1 MKIGILTFHRSV
13 NNGAFMQAYAL
24 SSEIKKR
31 FPSDTVE
38 IVDYTPMT
46 VVKIYSYSLVSYL
59 SHSSAKIL
67 AAKLLN
73 LIKDPKFL
81 KRMQKRTAIFESV
94 ADRLPLSP
102 KKFVSDDYT
111 EVFQYVND
119 NYDALIIG
127 SDAVW
132 NYISRGYPNPYFPD
146 SRVTVYK
153 LSYAAS
159 CYGMDFMKCAE
170 DTRKSIASVFDGFDF
185 IGVRDTA
192 TEEMVR
198 WSGSTAV
205 PIHTCDPTAVLDIEN
220 LPVCKSDFEKKLA
233 ARGFDFSRPAI
244 GMMGDD
250 AMFSMIKKMYGDRY
264 QIVALYNYIQGA
276 DVNLYD
282 VSPFEWAY
290 AFRYFKVTFTTFFHG
305 TMLSLRNGVPLICI
319 ALKTD
324 FSKAH
329 TPKTLDVLQR
339 CGLSDWYFETDYRSE
354 NFDRIKKKADELIN
368 GDYRALILERMN
380 AEAKSFHAFAETL
393 KTIKNIIS
401 DKEQ

>member
-38 IVDYTPMT
+38 IIDFTPPS
-46 VVKIYSYSLVSYL
+46 VVNYYSYSLAAYL
-59 SHSSAKIL
+59 RHSTLRVFAG
-67 AAKLLN
+67 KLLR
-73 LIKDPKFL
+73 LLGDPVYL
-81 KRMQKRTAIFESV
+81 KRMRKRTAVFDIA
-94 ADRLPLSP
+94 ADALPLSD
-102 KKFVSDDYT
+102 KKIVSSNYE
-111 EVFQYVND
+111 EVYAYIND
-119 NYDALIIG
+119 NYDVLVVG

-132 NYISRGYPNPYFPD
+132 NFVLRGYPNPYFPD
-146 SRVTVYK
+146 SRVTVHK

-159 CYGMDFMKCAE
+159 CYGMDFLKCAE
-170 DTRKSIASVFDGFDF
+170 DTRKSIACVFDDFDF

-205 PIHTCDPTAVLDIEN
+205 PVHTCDPTALLDIDS

-233 ARGFDFSRPAI
+233 ARGFDFNRTTI
-244 GMMGDD
+244 GMMGDN
-250 AMFSMIKKMYGDRY
+250 AMFSMIKNMYGDKY
-264 QIVALYNYIQGA
+264 QVVALYNYIKGA

-282 VSPFEWAY
+282 ISPFEWAY

-305 TMLSLRNGVPLICI
+305 TMLSLRNGTPLICI

-324 FSKAH
+324 FSKTH
-329 TPKTLDVLQR
+329 TPKTLDVLRR
-339 CGLSDWYFETDYRSE
+339 CGLSNWYFETDYRSE
-354 NFDRIKKKADELIN
+354 NFDSIKKAADELIN
-368 GDYRALILERMN
+368 GNYRDFILERMN
-380 AEAKSFHAFAETL
+380 EEAKSFDAFAEAL
-393 KTIKNIIS
+393 ETIKKNNVR
-401 DKEQ
+401 

>member
-38 IVDYTPMT
+38 IIDFTPPS
-46 VVKIYSYSLVSYL
+46 VVNNYSYSLAAYL
-59 SHSSAKIL
+59 GHSTLRVFAG
-67 AAKLLN
+67 KLLR
-73 LIKDPKFL
+73 LLSDPAYL
-81 KRMQKRTAIFESV
+81 KRMRKRTAVFDAA
-94 ADRLPLSP
+94 ADALPLSE
-102 KKFVSDDYT
+102 KKIVSSNYE
-111 EVFQYVND
+111 EVYAYIND
-119 NYDALIIG
+119 NYDRLVVG

-132 NYISRGYPNPYFPD
+132 NFVLRGYPNPYFPD
-146 SRVTVYK
+146 SRVTVHK

-159 CYGMDFMKCAE
+159 CYGMDFLKCAE
-170 DTRKSIASVFDGFDF
+170 HTRKSIAGVFDAFNF

-205 PIHTCDPTAVLDIEN
+205 PVHTCDPTALLDIDS
-220 LPVCKSDFEKKLA
+220 LPVCKFDFEKKLA
-233 ARGFDFSRPAI
+233 ARGFDFNRPTI
-244 GMMGDD
+244 GMMGDN
-250 AMFSMIKKMYGDRY
+250 AMFSMIKNMYGDRY
-264 QIVALYNYIQGA
+264 QIVALYNYIKGA

-282 VSPFEWAY
+282 ISPFEWAY

-305 TMLSLRNGVPLICI
+305 TMLSLRNGTPLICI

-324 FSKAH
+324 FSKKH
-329 TPKTLDVLQR
+329 TPKTLDVLCR

-354 NFDRIKKKADELIN
+354 NLDSIKKTADELIN
-368 GDYRALILERMN
+368 GNYRDFILERMN
-380 AEAKSFHAFAETL
+380 EEAKSFDAFAEAL
-393 KTIKNIIS
+393 ETIKKNNVR
-401 DKEQ
+401 